1 MSNSKKTRH
10 GFTLVELLVVIAIIG
25 ILIGLLLPA
34 VQAAREAARRM
45 QCTNNLKQ
53 IGLALQNYHDTNG
66 VFPPNCTGDGHE
78 DHPSP
83 WGAVSF
89 YVALYP
95 FMEQNALYNS
105 VTSRG
110 IDGFAAVWQ
119 CDWDEFKVLIP
130 MMGCPSD
137 AQANQQSW
145 LNRGQPGSYCG
156 SRGDTSVN
164 LQENAINQRGFFKGG
179 LGARPNSMPR
189 AFGWGRGVQCRP
201 ISAMTDG
208 TSNTIAISEACVS
221 ERSNSMRVKGGTVI
235 YDAGSPNSCLAMVSA
250 NDRSVYTGN
259 RSNYNGRGSLH
270 IDGRPGVLIF
280 TAVLPPNS
288 PSCITADGLSNPG
301 YSQYGYL
308 SASSYHS
315 GGVNG
320 AFVDG
325 SVRFISETIDC
336 GPNLGSTTYLST
348 DPNGKSPF
356 GVWGAMGTIA
366 GGETTTT
373 N

>member
-1 MSNSKKTRH
+1 
-10 GFTLVELLVVIAIIG
+10 
-25 ILIGLLLPA
+25 
-34 VQAAREAARRM
+34 M

-110 IDGFAAVWQ
+110 IDGFAAVWE
-119 CDWDEFKVLIP
+119 CAWDEFKVLIP

-259 RSNYNGRGSLH
+259 RSNYNGRGSLPPT
-270 IDGRPGVLIF
+270 DVSVLIF
-280 TAVLPPNS
+280 TTVLPPNS
-288 PSCITADGLSNPG
+288 PSCITADGLS
-301 YSQYGYL
+301 SRATTSMVTWRFEL
-308 SASSYHS
+308 SLR
-315 GGVNG
+315 VNG
-320 AFVDG
+320 A
-325 SVRFISETIDC
+325 
-336 GPNLGSTTYLST
+336 LST
-348 DPNGKSPF
+348 ALCASFRNDRLRSKPWKHDLSLDRPNGKSPF